1 MTKTETANDAPV
13 SDPPQKRRWDTG
25 VVQAIALVIIASAIA
40 IDVLVQA
47 RFLFITLI
55 VAIIIFSL
63 TSDVINFIARQRI
76 GPLHIP
82 NWLASLGGLVFISAA
97 LLMLTSILISQ
108 INPVLVTTL
117 RISESAPAAVAALFS
132 WMGTE
137 IEASILSSLQAIEVS
152 GYLRAIAAR
161 AGNLMS
167 ATVMIILLVGFLF
180 VERIWF
186 GAKLNNMLRDPA
198 KADRVR
204 AVIASI
210 MRNVNYYLLVK
221 TLVGSVTGALVALVS
236 VGFGLELAVAL
247 GIITFVLNYIPSIG
261 SIVATFLVTLVAY
274 VELGDPGLTFAM
286 FGITAT
292 LQFVIGNILDPML
305 TGRTLQVSS
314 FGIILSLVVWG
325 AVWGI
330 PGLFLSVPIMVAAM
344 IICGQFPAM
353 RPVAIMLSRE
363 GLPDPEPYVSLE
375 HTPGNRRKSDA
386 AS

>member
-1 MTKTETANDAPV
+1 MTRTETDNDTPV
-13 SDPPQKRRWDTG
+13 SDPPQKKRWDTG

-152 GYLRAIAAR
+152 GYLRAIASR
-161 AGNLMS
+161 AGNMMS
-167 ATVMIILLVGFLF
+167 ATVMIILLVGFLV
-180 VERIWF
+180 VERIWV
-186 GAKLNNMLRDPA
+186 GAKLTNMLRDPA
-198 KADRVR
+198 RADRVR

-221 TLVGSVTGALVALVS
+221 TLVGAVTGTLVGLVS
-236 VGFGLELAVAL
+236 LGFGLELAVAL
-247 GIITFVLNYIPSIG
+247 GIVTFVLNYIPSIG

-292 LQFVIGNILDPML
+292 LQFVIGNVLDPML
-305 TGRTLQVSS
+305 TGRTLRVSS

-330 PGLFLSVPIMVAAM
+330 PGLFLSVPIMVAVM
-344 IICGQFPAM
+344 IICGQIPAM

-363 GLPDPEPYVSLE
+363 GLPDPEPYVSIE
-375 HTPGNRRKSDA
+375 NAGGGRRRSDA